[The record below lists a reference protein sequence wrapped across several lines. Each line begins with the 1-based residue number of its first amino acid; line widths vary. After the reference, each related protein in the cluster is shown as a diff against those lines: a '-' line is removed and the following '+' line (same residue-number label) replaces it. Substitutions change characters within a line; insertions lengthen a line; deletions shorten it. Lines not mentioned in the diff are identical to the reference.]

1 VVTLLLGRRG
11 HKVQK
16 AANGKEAIEA
26 AAKQRFDVIL
36 MDLQMPVMGGL
47 EATAI
52 LRRNEGASGPRTPII
67 ALTAHAMNG
76 DRELCLKAGMDGFL
90 AKPIDESALLAQ
102 IAEHIHR

>member
-1 VVTLLLGRRG
+1 
-11 HKVQK
+11 
-16 AANGKEAIEA
+16 
-26 AAKQRFDVIL
+26 
-36 MDLQMPVMGGL
+36 MPVMGGL

-76 DRELCLKAGMDGFL
+76 DRELCLNAGMDGFL

-102 IAEHIHR
+102 IAEHIQG